1 MKLVLNK
8 GWFVLGDEVKTF
20 ETNFADYC
28 GAKHCIG
35 VGNGLDALV
44 LILKGYI
51 QLGKLQKCDEVIVP
65 ANTYIASILA
75 ILQADL
81 VPVLVE
87 PRLETYNIN
96 PDLIEKKIRRLQ
108 KSEPIEYI
116 TNKSLF
122 YSLEFYVDK
131 RVLIPRNDT
140 EVLVKKTIKE
150 INKYNDILLIDVGTW
165 SSCIP
170 ISIAKNTNL
179 ENVIVIDISRK
190 ALNVSKK
197 NIIKH
202 NLESKI
208 KQLNSNLLEKL
219 LNKKIKNK
227 NLIITANLPYIK
239 NDDFENM
246 SKETIA
252 FEPSIALFWWEKTGF
267 ELYENLINQILS
279 LKNDNNFENII

>member
-1 MKLVLNK
+1 MKKIELIKKYSDLWLNLSHLNDIIQNELNISKSGLFLVDEIEENK
-8 GWFVLGDEVKTF
+8 IK
-20 ETNFADYC
+20 
-28 GAKHCIG
+28 
-35 VGNGLDALV
+35 
-44 LILKGYI
+44 
-51 QLGKLQKCDEVIVP
+51 
-65 ANTYIASILA
+65 
-75 ILQADL
+75 
-81 VPVLVE
+81 
-87 PRLETYNIN
+87 
-96 PDLIEKKIRRLQ
+96 LIEKKIKRLQ
-108 KSEPIEYI
+108 KNEPIEYI

-122 YSLEFYVDK
+122 YSIEFFVDK

-140 EVLVKKTIKE
+140 EIMVE
-150 INKYNDILLIDVGTW
+150 IAIEETNKYGNILLIDVGTW

-170 ISIAKNTNL
+170 ISIAKKSTL
-179 ENVIVIDISRK
+179 EKAVVIDISRK

-208 KQLNSNLLEKL
+208 KQLHSNLLEKL

-239 NDDFENM
+239 NGDFKNM

-267 ELYENLINQILS
+267 ELYEKLINQIFS
-279 LKNDNNFENII
+279 LKNNNNFENIILFIEIWFDQYDYTKKYFKKHNLKHEYFKDNFWINRCIKIVF

>member
-1 MKLVLNK
+1 MKKIELIKKYSSLWTKLSHLNDIIQNELNISK
-8 GWFVLGDEVKTF
+8 SGLFLIDEIEDSK
-20 ETNFADYC
+20 
-28 GAKHCIG
+28 
-35 VGNGLDALV
+35 
-44 LILKGYI
+44 
-51 QLGKLQKCDEVIVP
+51 
-65 ANTYIASILA
+65 
-75 ILQADL
+75 
-81 VPVLVE
+81 
-87 PRLETYNIN
+87 IN
-96 PDLIEKKIRRLQ
+96 LIEKKIRRLQ

-279 LKNDNNFENII
+279 LKNDNNFENIILFIEIWFDQYDYTKNYFKKHNLKHEYFKDNFWINRCIKIVF